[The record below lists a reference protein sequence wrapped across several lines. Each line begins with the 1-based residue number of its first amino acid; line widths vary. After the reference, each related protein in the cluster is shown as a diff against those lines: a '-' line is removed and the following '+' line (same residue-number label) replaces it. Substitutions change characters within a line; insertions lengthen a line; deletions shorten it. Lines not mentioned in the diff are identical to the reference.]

1 MPLSDVSSESSRPGS
16 TATTPV
22 MPAPARARWFRG
34 QPILEWAETS
44 RCGTYH
50 AVNQDAVRVE
60 PPHFFGVADGV
71 GGGAHGEVASQAALA
86 HCAGL
91 DKSRRNDPDA
101 LRAHVRKAD
110 AVVRQAIAEV
120 SDGAGATTLVGV
132 WLTGWR
138 GFIVHVGD
146 ARASRLRFRG
156 GKARLEALTRD
167 QTYGEM
173 GETPPTGG
181 SAGDPAR
188 MIGVGAVGDPPATRL
203 RLGRG
208 DILLLSSDGLHR
220 YAEPW
225 EIEAAAE
232 EWRAEGA
239 PLRALANRLES
250 LALGRGSPDDIS
262 MLLVRRNAWPGLPW
276 LAWTGMLAAL
286 LAVAVGMWGWA
297 TYFSGRGF
305 AGYSVLPEVREV
317 PEQVFCPPPCPLV
330 VARSASNEGVGGIP
344 PVSASVCPANEL
356 VVPVLVPVG
365 PRSAVAGECRSV
377 VLRGE

>member
-1 MPLSDVSSESSRPGS
+1 MSITPSGQPSHPGS
-16 TATTPV
+16 VASTPV
-22 MPAPARARWFRG
+22 RHAPARRDR
-34 QPILEWAETS
+34 PPLEWAETS
-44 RCGTYH
+44 RCGSYH
-50 AVNQDAVRVE
+50 AVNQDAVRAD

-71 GGGAHGEVASQAALA
+71 GGGAHGEVASRAALA

-91 DKSRRNDPDA
+91 DESRRGDPDA

-120 SDGAGATTLVGV
+120 SDKPGATTLVGV

-138 GFIVHVGD
+138 GHIVHVGD

-173 GETPPTGG
+173 GEAPPPGG

-208 DILLLSSDGLHR
+208 EILLLSSDGLHR

-225 EIEAAAE
+225 EIEAAATA
-232 EWRAEGA
+232 WQAEGA
-239 PLRALANRLES
+239 PLRALANRLET
-250 LALGRGSPDDIS
+250 LALGRNSPDDIS
-262 MLLVRRNAWPGLPW
+262 ILLVRRNAAISW
-276 LAWTGMLAAL
+276 LKWTGLLATV
-286 LAVAVGMWGWA
+286 LAVALAAGGWA
-297 TYFSGRGF
+297 WDRTANFSGRDF
-305 AGYSVLPEVREV
+305 AGYSVLPEVGEV
-317 PEQVFCPPPCPLV
+317 PERV
-330 VARSASNEGVGGIP
+330 
-344 PVSASVCPANEL
+344 VCPAPCP
-356 VVPVLVPVG
+356 VVAARNAEAG
-365 PRSAVAGECRSV
+365 AGEFSPVPADSACPADGLADREPVPTGPGSVVGRECRPV
-377 VLRGE
+377 VLRGEAR